1 MTRRAET
8 DLYPAIKAFWEERGY
23 EVKAEIASA
32 DVVAVRPNDD
42 PVVTELKLGFSLTL
56 LQQAIAR
63 QAATRHV
70 YVAVPK
76 WSGRSGWLAFKGN
89 LGLCRRLELG
99 VLVVDFSDG
108 SVKEYATPKP
118 FERRINTKRSKRLK
132 SDFDRRIGDPNMG
145 GSQPQNI
152 LTNHRQR
159 AEICADLSVAAWP
172 KPRGTGCKT
181 DQYSRSNPHHARQLL
196 RLVRT
201 CDPRHICVDAHRTC
215 SRVQGMIF
223 PLSPCKT

>member
-8 DLYPAIKAFWEERGY
+8 DLYPAIKAFWEARGY

-76 WSGRSGWLAFKGN
+76 WSGRSGWRAFKGN

-145 GSQPQNI
+145 GSQAQNI

-159 AEICADLSVAAWP
+159 AEICAAYLLQHGPSQGAQVAKQTNIPEATRIMRDNYYGWFERVA
-172 KPRGTGCKT
+172 RGTYALTPTGQAAASK
-181 DQYSRSNPHHARQLL
+181 A
-196 RLVRT
+196 
-201 CDPRHICVDAHRTC
+201 
-215 SRVQGMIF
+215 
-223 PLSPCKT
+223 